1 MSLESVRQF
10 FAEHAL
16 KLKLLN
22 WPKALRRSGWLP
34 APMA

>member
-10 FAEHAL
+10 FAEHAPEIEIIEL
-16 KLKLLN
+16 AE
-22 WPKALRRSGWLP
+22 WLR